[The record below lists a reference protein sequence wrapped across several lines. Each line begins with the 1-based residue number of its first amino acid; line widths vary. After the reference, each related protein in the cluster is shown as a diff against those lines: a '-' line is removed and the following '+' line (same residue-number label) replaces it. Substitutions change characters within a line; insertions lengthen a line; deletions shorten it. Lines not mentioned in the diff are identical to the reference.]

1 MAGLSQA
8 GLIWLDVTRL
18 VTRAGRGVL
27 TGIDRVEMAY
37 LEHLLAFPATHTSFL
52 LRSTRGYLLLD
63 QNGGAVLRDILTGRR
78 ALGPADRLSRLIGK
92 GTDPRHRV
100 EASLRAHAIARCLR
114 GGLGR
119 MIGRAAKGPGW
130 YLNIGHTGL
139 SAARL
144 GAFAA
149 RPDMRVAVLV
159 HDLIPIIH
167 PDLVAPGMPAR
178 FAARLK
184 AVRAHADLVI
194 CNSKATADDLARHW
208 SGGDGPPRIVAHLG
222 VDAMPRDDTARD
234 PRHVV
239 MLGTIEPRKNH
250 ALMLD
255 TWEVLARAVSPEIL
269 PQLHIIGPTGWQVTA
284 LMDRIAHHP
293 LLGKAIHLH
302 GPLPEEAV
310 RNHLARAGAL
320 VFPSLA
326 EGYGY
331 PPLEAALAGSLPIC
345 SDLPVFRETLGNSA
359 VYVPHKDAY
368 SWAET
373 IKKLLLVSD
382 ELPSLPPPK
391 APGWDAH
398 FETVG
403 ALLAHP

>member
-1 MAGLSQA
+1 
-8 GLIWLDVTRL
+8 
-18 VTRAGRGVL
+18 
-27 TGIDRVEMAY
+27 
-37 LEHLLAFPATHTSFL
+37 
-52 LRSTRGYLLLD
+52 
-63 QNGGAVLRDILTGRR
+63 
-78 ALGPADRLSRLIGK
+78 
-92 GTDPRHRV
+92 
-100 EASLRAHAIARCLR
+100 
-114 GGLGR
+114 
-119 MIGRAAKGPGW
+119 
-130 YLNIGHTGL
+130 
-139 SAARL
+139 
-144 GAFAA
+144 
-149 RPDMRVAVLV
+149 VAVLV
-159 HDLIPIIH
+159 HDLIPLMH
-167 PDLVAPGMPAR
+167 PDLVAPGMSAR
-178 FAARLK
+178 FATRL
-184 AVRAHADLVI
+184 ADVRRHADLVI
-194 CNSKATADDLARHW
+194 CNSTATAEDLSRYWAD
-208 SGGDGPPRIVAHLG
+208 GQGPPRIVAHLG
-222 VDAMPRDDTARD
+222 VAPMPTAHTPRDR
-234 PRHVV
+234 RHVV

-255 TWEVLARAVSPEIL
+255 TWEVLARALSPATL

-302 GPLPEEAV
+302 GPLPEDAV
-310 RNHLARAGAL
+310 RTHLARAGAL

-373 IKKLLLVSD
+373 IKKLLVVSD
-382 ELPSLPPPK
+382 ELPSFPPPK

-398 FETVG
+398 FDTVG